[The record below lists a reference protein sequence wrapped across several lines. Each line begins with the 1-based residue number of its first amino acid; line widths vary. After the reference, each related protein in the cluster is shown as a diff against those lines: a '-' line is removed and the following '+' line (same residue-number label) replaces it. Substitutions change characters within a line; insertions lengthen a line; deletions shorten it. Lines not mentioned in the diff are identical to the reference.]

1 MKGSRVGVV
10 NAATC
15 NATDTSGCGQA
26 PAVVKVGQCTF
37 TVAVS
42 AATDTVYA
50 PSAGSV
56 ASNCFGGDTVS
67 VINGATCNG
76 TDTAGCG
83 GHFPVMP
90 AGRAPLAIAVDT
102 STGFVYVADFASAA
116 VSVLN
121 GSRCNAETAAGCAA
135 VAREQP
141 VGSGPQGLAVNPRTR
156 TVYVA
161 DVYLPGFL
169 SIFTAAR
176 R

>member
-1 MKGSRVGVV
+1 VV
-10 NAATC
+10 NIGGGNILSVTSVSRC
-15 NATDTSGCGQA
+15 NAADTSGCGQA

-37 TVAVS
+37 TLAVS

-56 ASNCFGGDTVS
+56 ASGCTGGDTVS

-90 AGRAPLAIAVDT
+90 AGRSPVAVTVDT
-102 STGFVYVADFASAA
+102 STGFVYVTDFASAA

-121 GSRCNAETAAGCAA
+121 GSRCNAETATGCEAA
-135 VAREQP
+135 AREQQ
-141 VGSGPQGLAVNPRTR
+141 S
-156 TVYVA
+156 
-161 DVYLPGFL
+161 
-169 SIFTAAR
+169 AR
-176 R
+176 ARKASR